1 MKLCRSS
8 KYQNITFV
16 NIITNFTRKNLS
28 IMRLKFYHWQQ
39 ILLGPSSDTFT
50 SIFFLYNTYQI
61 FMSSNHSLFLI
72 ISNKMPFRER
82 LATSAFESSCT
93 SSLYPD
99 HHHTLVSSRS
109 AFCSLPISSNKILK
123 WCILRFQD
131 SMVLNIFT
139 VSPSMFLREIL
150 FFFFI
155 SWRLITLQYCSGLCH
170 SLINLVINCGSG
182 GVRSAVTTSG
192 LVQTA
197 TSAVHHCFCTI
208 SIVVNR
214 VKKKKS

>member
-1 MKLCRSS
+1 MQIFQIS
-8 KYQNITFV
+8 KHHICQYHHQFHQ
-16 NIITNFTRKNLS
+16 K
-28 IMRLKFYHWQQ
+28 KFKYYEAQ
-39 ILLGPSSDTFT
+39 ILSLAANSVGSFLWH
-50 SIFFLYNTYQI
+50 IYFNIFLYNTYQI

-72 ISNKMPFRER
+72 ISNKMPFHER

-150 FFFFI
+150 FFF
-155 SWRLITLQYCSGLCH
+155 L
-170 SLINLVINCGSG
+170 LVG
-182 GVRSAVTTSG
+182 G
-192 LVQTA
+192 
-197 TSAVHHCFCTI
+197 
-208 SIVVNR
+208 
-214 VKKKKS
+214 